1 MQKEKDGNR
10 EQNILGILVAIVG
23 IVVSFTLFY
32 HSNVERIARQNQNYI
47 ADTAKN
53 RAASLGTMF
62 HESLDF
68 LESIAVIVETEFTNH
83 GFDPSVLDVESQEE
97 IPESA
102 ISLIREV
109 LSMYENRFDFD
120 YLRFVDLHGRDFTSQ
135 DDGSQAMVSERDY
148 FQEGSAGKAGITYV
162 LDSR

>member
-53 RAASLGTMF
+53 RAASVGTMF

-68 LESIAVIVETEFTNH
+68 LES
-83 GFDPSVLDVESQEE
+83 
-97 IPESA
+97 
-102 ISLIREV
+102 
-109 LSMYENRFDFD
+109 
-120 YLRFVDLHGRDFTSQ
+120 
-135 DDGSQAMVSERDY
+135 
-148 FQEGSAGKAGITYV
+148 
-162 LDSR
+162 